1 MYQPHDLA
9 SHWKHLSGRKREMF
23 SMMHCLFQA
32 FPATKLEA
40 GELQGEHHDACWNDT
55 VEISA
60 SYSLVPEVSSNR

>member
-1 MYQPHDLA
+1 
-9 SHWKHLSGRKREMF
+9 MF
-23 SMMHCLFQA
+23 SVTHRLFQA

-40 GELQGEHHDACWNDT
+40 GELHGEHHSACQNDA